1 VTGAGGFFG
10 HHCLE
15 HLLVTTDW
23 DVVCTD
29 SFRHR
34 GKTDRL
40 AQVLSDHESWRNRV
54 TVVTHDLT
62 VPFSAQ
68 AAHRIAGP
76 GLDYIIAAASESHV
90 DRSIADPVPF
100 VMNNVAVILHTL
112 ELARQ
117 LKPRAV
123 VVVSSDEVYGPE
135 HPAAGP
141 HPEWDV
147 ILPSNPYAGS
157 KAAQE
162 AVATTYWRTY
172 GVPIILVNCINMY
185 AERQSTEK
193 YIPMVIRKVAR
204 GEQVTIHG
212 TPGDIGTRNY
222 LHCRNLADG
231 ITFLL
236 DGHPPAMFPAHAAP
250 GARTADRPDRYH
262 IAGPDRIDNL
272 TLAQMIAG
280 IMGRP
285 LDWRLEEC
293 PAARPGHDPHY
304 GLDIAKITALG
315 WRPPVPFAESLERT
329 VKWSLAHPEW
339 LWPD

>member
-1 VTGAGGFFG
+1 MARALITGAGGFFG
-10 HHCLE
+10 HHLLE

-23 DVVCTD
+23 DVAATD

-34 GKTDRL
+34 GKTDRI
-40 AQVLSDHESWRNRV
+40 AQVLGDREDWRDRV
-54 TVVTHDLT
+54 SILTHDLT
-62 VPFSAQ
+62 VPFSSQ
-68 AAHRIAGP
+68 AADVIAGKN
-76 GLDYIIAAASESHV
+76 GLDYIIAVASESHV

-100 VMNNVAVILHTL
+100 VRNNVDVILNTL

-117 LKPRAV
+117 LSPRAV
-123 VVVSSDEVYGPE
+123 VVITSDEVYGPE
-135 HPAAGP
+135 TGGVP

-162 AVATTYWRTY
+162 AIAITYWRTY
-172 GVPIILVNCINMY
+172 CVPIILVNCINMIG
-185 AERQSTEK
+185 ERQDPEK
-193 YIPMVIRKVAR
+193 YIPLVIRKVTR

-231 ITFLL
+231 ICFLL
-236 DGHPPAMFPAHAAP
+236 DRYPPAMFPQ
-250 GARTADRPDRYH
+250 ADRPDRYN

-280 IMGRP
+280 YVGRP
-285 LDWRLEEC
+285 LKYRLEEC
-293 PAARPGHDPHY
+293 PVSRPGHDPHY
-304 GLDIAKITALG
+304 GLDVSKMLDLG
-315 WRPPVPFAESLERT
+315 WRLPVPFAESLERT
-329 VKWSLAHPEW
+329 VKWTVSNPSWMNE
-339 LWPD
+339 